1 MGRNRTDPRQFR
13 LRDTRLRMLLRTLAL
28 VVFSASVG
36 LGQSDSGV
44 IHGRVTDARGE
55 AQHLRVQLL
64 AAGDVPA
71 GDMYTGTEGEFV
83 FQGLPSGAYW
93 VIVEADGFEPVRQSV
108 MLDEHVNP
116 KMQANIVLEP
126 AKSPKRL
133 SPVLSGNASSY
144 TMNATKTQPP
154 LNPQVL
160 REYDRG
166 RAQEGKGKLEDAAD
180 HYRKALRI
188 EPNYYPALNNLG
200 ALYEHQGDH
209 KRAEELLAMAVAVD
223 PDDGEAYVNLG
234 HSLYEEGRYS
244 EAADR
249 LEEGLK
255 RSPNSAMGHF
265 FLGSADLK
273 LGRIGEA
280 ESHLK
285 RACALDPTG
294 LPAAHLQLA
303 NAYLRAH
310 DTPAASAELR
320 TYLQANP
327 ADPQAPAI
335 RRLLASMEA
344 PNP

>member
-1 MGRNRTDPRQFR
+1 
-13 LRDTRLRMLLRTLAL
+13 MLLRTLAV
-28 VVFSASVG
+28 VVFSASAG

-44 IHGRVTDARGE
+44 IHGRVTDARGQ

-83 FQGLPSGAYW
+83 FQGLPSGEYW
-93 VIVEADGFEPVRQSV
+93 VIVEAEGFESVRQPV

-116 KMQANIVLEP
+116 KMQANVVLEP
-126 AKSPKRL
+126 AKSPKPL

-144 TMNATKTQPP
+144 TMNARNIQAPV
-154 LNPQVL
+154 NPQVL

-166 RAQEGKGKLEDAAD
+166 RTQEGKGNLSAAAH
-180 HYRKALRI
+180 HYRKVLRL
-188 EPNYYPALNNLG
+188 EPDYYPALNNLG
-200 ALYEHQGDH
+200 ALYERQGDH
-209 KRAEELLAMAVAVD
+209 RRAEELLATAVGVD

-273 LGRIGEA
+273 LGKIGEA
-280 ESHLK
+280 ELHLK
-285 RACALDPTG
+285 RACTLDPNG

-310 DTPAASAELR
+310 DTIAASAELR

-327 ADPQAPAI
+327 ADQQAPAI
-335 RRLLASMEA
+335 RKLLASMEA

>member
-1 MGRNRTDPRQFR
+1 MGRNRAEMRQFR
-13 LRDTRLRMLLRTLAL
+13 LCRLRLRLLLRTLSL
-28 VVFSASVG
+28 VVFSANVV
-36 LGQSDSGV
+36 LAQSDSGV
-44 IHGRVTDARGE
+44 IHGRVTDARGQ

-64 AAGDVPA
+64 AAGDLPA
-71 GDMYTGTEGEFV
+71 GDMYTGTEGDFL
-83 FQGLPSGAYW
+83 FQGLPSGEYW
-93 VIVEADGFEPVRQSV
+93 VTVEADGFEPVRQSV
-108 MLDEHVNP
+108 MLDLHVNP

-126 AKSPKRL
+126 VKSLERL
-133 SPVLSGNASSY
+133 SPVLSGSASSH
-144 TMNATKTQPP
+144 TMNARRLPVP
-154 LNPQVL
+154 VNPQVL

-166 RAQEGKGKLEDAAD
+166 QTQEGKGNLEQAAD

-188 EPNYYPALNNLG
+188 EPDYYPALNNLG
-200 ALYEHQGDH
+200 ALYERQGDH
-209 KRAEELLAMAVAVD
+209 RRAEELLAAALDID

-249 LEEGLK
+249 LEEALK

-265 FLGSADLK
+265 FLGSADLR
-273 LGRIGEA
+273 LGKISDA

-285 RACALDPTG
+285 QACALDPNG

-303 NAYLRAH
+303 NTYLRAH
-310 DTPAASAELR
+310 DTAAASAELR
-320 TYLQANP
+320 MYLQANP

-335 RRLLASMEA
+335 RKLLAGMKA